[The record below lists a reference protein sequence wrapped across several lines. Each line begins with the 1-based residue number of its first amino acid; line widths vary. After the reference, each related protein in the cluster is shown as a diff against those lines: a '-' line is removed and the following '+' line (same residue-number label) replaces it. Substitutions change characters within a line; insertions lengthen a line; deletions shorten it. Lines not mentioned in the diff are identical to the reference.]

1 MEQVARHQV
10 RLLGGFRLVVDGQDV
25 EAPAATQRIVS
36 VLALRGRC
44 RRGRLA
50 AVLWPD
56 ATEARAL
63 ASLRTAIWR
72 ANQLAHGLI
81 GTAHD
86 TVVLGPDVDVDIT
99 DLVQGAHAVMAARGR
114 LPEGEDPECA
124 SDPARRAG
132 QARDGDLDPA
142 RFGDGDLLPGWD
154 DEWLAGDRERLRQ
167 LRLHVLE
174 ARAQQLARSGRFGL
188 ALEAALIALR
198 SDPLRESAHRTVIRI
213 HLAEGNL
220 AEALHAYA
228 QCAAVLRRQL
238 GVAPSAET
246 SRLVAA
252 RAGAARSARGASVT
266 MGA

>member
-1 MEQVARHQV
+1 MARHQV

-56 ATEARAL
+56 ASEARAL

-86 TVVLGPDVDVDIT
+86 SVVLGPDVDVDIT

-114 LPEGEDPECA
+114 APEGDDPGRA
-124 SDPARRAG
+124 SADPTRRAA

-154 DEWLAGDRERLRQ
+154 DEWLAADRERLRQ

-174 ARAQQLARSGRFGL
+174 ARAQQLARCGQFGL

-228 QCAAVLRRQL
+228 QCAAVLRRRL